1 MKNMKKMKCS
11 RKDDFLVICK
21 VPVDIYGYNVNGKFY
36 KTLEEAASEC
46 GVSSQFLSMV
56 LNQISYSSRFDVY
69 RDMITEYREEKHRFS
84 YALSN
89 MYEIVVDETFD
100 LMSKDWLENNF
111 LNKKHI

>member
-1 MKNMKKMKCS
+1 MKKTNLSK
-11 RKDDFLVICK
+11 KDDFLVICK

-36 KTLEEAASEC
+36 NTLKQAASEY

-56 LNQISYSSRFDVY
+56 LNQISYSSLFDVY

-89 MYEIVVDETFD
+89 MYEIVVDKTLD
-100 LMSKDWLENNF
+100 LMEN
-111 LNKKHI
+111 K